1 MIYLINWVE
10 ANLFMIFTTLCLVG
24 IPAVILYVS
33 FRKRD
38 GAIADKEKFEQ
49 EQAGKKAAAGEEVEK
64 EAS

>member
-10 ANLFMIFTTLCLVG
+10 ANLFMIFTTACLLG

-38 GAIADKEKFEQ
+38 GAIADKAQ
-49 EQAGKKAAAGEEVEK
+49 YEK
-64 EAS
+64 EQQSTTAPATAEENK